1 MVWIRVRIRVK
12 YNNTRIFIQ
21 QVFTPTLFGLAL
33 GHQSSDLLL
42 RSGCSEEQCERRAD
56 GTPTC
61 LFSPLLLFPL
71 PLPQPGPGLNL
82 EGNPPWDE
90 RMEEEA
96 GLA

>member
-1 MVWIRVRIRVK
+1 MHIHSASVHPHTFWPGPR
-12 YNNTRIFIQ
+12 
-21 QVFTPTLFGLAL
+21 TPGET
-33 GHQSSDLLL
+33 QSSDLLL
-42 RSGCSEEQCERRAD
+42 RSGCSKEQCERRAD

-71 PLPQPGPGLNL
+71 SLPQPGPGLNL

-90 RMEEEA
+90 WIEEEA